1 MTGYAA
7 PAFLASPASKHFGSP
22 CVEVRGGLFSN
33 LGTLPGHPERL
44 RVGLL
49 ATVLPASS
57 PFLAALEHEVYLLL
71 EYMIYI
77 MPNHTLW
84 EYAFGNQAERQKL
97 T

>member
-49 ATVLPASS
+49 AVTLASGLAA
-57 PFLAALEHEVYLLL
+57 FLATIHEVYLLL
-71 EYMIYI
+71 EYMIYT

-84 EYAFGNQAERQKL
+84 EYAFGNQEELQKQ

>member
-1 MTGYAA
+1 MAY
-7 PAFLASPASKHFGSP
+7 
-22 CVEVRGGLFSN
+22 FSN

-57 PFLAALEHEVYLLL
+57 PFLAALELEHEVYLLL

-84 EYAFGNQAERQKL
+84 ELDSGIKQSDKN
-97 T
+97 

>member
-1 MTGYAA
+1 MAYF
-7 PAFLASPASKHFGSP
+7 P
-22 CVEVRGGLFSN
+22 N
-33 LGTLPGHPERL
+33 LGTLPDHPERL

-84 EYAFGNQAERQKL
+84 EL
-97 T
+97 TLGIKQSDKN

>member
-7 PAFLASPASKHFGSP
+7 PAFLASPASEHVGSP

-49 ATVLPASS
+49 AVTLASGLAA
-57 PFLAALEHEVYLLL
+57 FLATIHEVYLLL
-71 EYMIYI
+71 EYMIYT

-84 EYAFGNQAERQKL
+84 EYAFGNQEELQKQ